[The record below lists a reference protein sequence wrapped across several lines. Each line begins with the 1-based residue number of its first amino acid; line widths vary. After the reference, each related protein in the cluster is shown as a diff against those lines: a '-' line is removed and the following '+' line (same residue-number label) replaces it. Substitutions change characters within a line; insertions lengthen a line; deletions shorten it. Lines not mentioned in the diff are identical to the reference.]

1 MWWVL
6 RRVKVRC
13 WRLVMV
19 SVGVVDGVD
28 EGGGGGGV
36 SWLGP
41 RLWAVKLKPWRW
53 LVAVGEGWADTSW
66 ESSSSEKTKP
76 WARSVLTTAW
86 RSLIGTRMKSESDRH
101 VSNEYSSRAVS

>member
-1 MWWVL
+1 
-6 RRVKVRC
+6 
-13 WRLVMV
+13 MV
-19 SVGVVDGVD
+19 SVGVGVVAEEE

-41 RLWAVKLKPWRW
+41 RLWVVKLKPWRW

-86 RSLIGTRMKSESDRH
+86 RSLIGTRMKSESGRH
-101 VSNEYSSRAVS
+101 VNYEYSPRAVS

>member
-19 SVGVVDGVD
+19 SVGVVVVVVGGGVVDDD
-28 EGGGGGGV
+28 EGGGGGAV

-41 RLWAVKLKPWRW
+41 RLWVLKLKPWRW
-53 LVAVGEGWADTSW
+53 LVAVGEGWADTSC

-76 WARSVLTTAW
+76 WARSVLTTA
-86 RSLIGTRMKSESDRH
+86 
-101 VSNEYSSRAVS
+101 

>member
-1 MWWVL
+1 MWWVV
-6 RRVKVRC
+6 RRVKVRW

-19 SVGVVDGVD
+19 SVGVVVGVVAV
-28 EGGGGGGV
+28 GGGGGRV

-41 RLWAVKLKPWRW
+41 RLWVVKLKPWRW

-76 WARSVLTTAW
+76 WARSVLTTA
-86 RSLIGTRMKSESDRH
+86 
-101 VSNEYSSRAVS
+101 